1 MRKCTALLLLVAL
14 LIGVIP
20 IEAFAATSFDK
31 ELEEVILKTKELFN
45 IKDTYDNFNSRV
57 NSSGNKVYFYM
68 YWSDS
73 NNKLDNISVTTDS
86 KGNVISFNK
95 YNSVYKEPESKLP
108 SYTRDEALKFAK
120 EFIGTIDKDI
130 FGEIVLMEYNNS
142 LSSHDVDY
150 NFTFNRVVNNIP
162 YEENTVNINVNK
174 YTGEVNNYHANWD
187 RDIIFP
193 EPKDIISLEEGR
205 ESFINEIGLELM
217 YKTSYRLLRETDLN
231 KETNYYLA
239 YSIMDNN
246 KAIDAL
252 TGEAIDLGYYGPV
265 YTEEKAADMNSLNG
279 AGVITPEERAEID
292 KLSGI
297 IGIEEI
303 EKKARTILDLD
314 DNYTLQSRNL
324 NSSYKNSGEYQWSLY
339 FSKKSENDN
348 SYSVNIALNAKTSE
362 LISFYKYMSY
372 NSDAKAAISKA
383 EAMEIAK
390 DFIKK
395 QQPGKIDQVELINE
409 SLKEGQPSYYF
420 RFIRKINDIYVESDS
435 INVTVDTVNRE
446 VSAYNFDW
454 YNGVLPPK
462 GEVIG
467 LNKAYDILFN
477 DIGFELKYATIYD
490 YEKSDNENKEIK
502 IVYGINKRKPVNID
516 ARTGNL
522 LDSSGELYKDKK
534 TFVYTDID
542 DSYAK
547 DMINILAEYGVGFN
561 TNAFKPKDKIKQK
574 DFIYLLFKS
583 MNSWRDIPEDDIDK
597 VYDEFIESN
606 IIKADE
612 KNLERIVTKEEA
624 VKFIIRAM
632 KYDKVAD
639 ISNIFI
645 DIFEDSKDISPNL
658 KGYINI
664 AYGLG
669 IINGDGSGNI
679 NPKIELKRED
689 AASII
694 YKYMFN

>member
-1 MRKCTALLLLVAL
+1 
-14 LIGVIP
+14 
-20 IEAFAATSFDK
+20 
-31 ELEEVILKTKELFN
+31 
-45 IKDTYDNFNSRV
+45 
-57 NSSGNKVYFYM
+57 
-68 YWSDS
+68 
-73 NNKLDNISVTTDS
+73 
-86 KGNVISFNK
+86 
-95 YNSVYKEPESKLP
+95 
-108 SYTRDEALKFAK
+108 
-120 EFIGTIDKDI
+120 
-130 FGEIVLMEYNNS
+130 
-142 LSSHDVDY
+142 
-150 NFTFNRVVNNIP
+150 
-162 YEENTVNINVNK
+162 
-174 YTGEVNNYHANWD
+174 
-187 RDIIFP
+187 
-193 EPKDIISLEEGR
+193 
-205 ESFINEIGLELM
+205 
-217 YKTSYRLLRETDLN
+217 
-231 KETNYYLA
+231 
-239 YSIMDNN
+239 
-246 KAIDAL
+246 
-252 TGEAIDLGYYGPV
+252 
-265 YTEEKAADMNSLNG
+265 
-279 AGVITPEERAEID
+279 
-292 KLSGI
+292 
-297 IGIEEI
+297 
-303 EKKARTILDLD
+303 
-314 DNYTLQSRNL
+314 
-324 NSSYKNSGEYQWSLY
+324 
-339 FSKKSENDN
+339 
-348 SYSVNIALNAKTSE
+348 
-362 LISFYKYMSY
+362 MSY

-561 TNAFKPKDKIKQK
+561 TNSFKPKDNIKQK